1 MFPGAVL
8 RKTGLDKKW
17 RDTDNFVRINL
28 VAISYIF
35 LYNIYKEQNQAGEQ
49 AVARLLWADVP
60 LPILYIQNIC
70 RSAATGKKSG
80 ENGRLRFE
88 GDVDMRGIPKVK
100 KASLAVRGEK

>member
-100 KASLAVRGEK
+100 KASLAVRGKK